1 MPHFDTKE
9 FGEAAPYLRKS
20 DLELLTSRTI
30 AFDGRVLRVLKG
42 VLNCGSYCWLF
53 NFHFQSNVTHR
64 PNYSRS

>member
-42 VLNCGSYCWLF
+42 GSTVAHIVGCLIFTF
-53 NFHFQSNVTHR
+53 N
-64 PNYSRS
+64 PM

>member
-30 AFDGRVLRVLKG
+30 AFDGRVTPFKRG
-42 VLNCGSYCWLF
+42 LN
-53 NFHFQSNVTHR
+53 
-64 PNYSRS
+64 